1 MNQNSNIY
9 LVDWNGYNTF
19 NYKKD
24 NEEVPKNYFHYFLGS
39 FGEAHTQPE
48 VDMRA

>member
-1 MNQNSNIY
+1 MKRDPNIY

-19 NYKKD
+19 DYEKD
-24 NEEVPKNYFHYFLGS
+24 NGAFPKNNFHYFLGP